1 MHPTRS
7 AHRLFRRLP
16 RLLLAVALLCGQAAQ
31 AADDS
36 PAAMVDRFA
45 RLVDKRL
52 QLPDTEVKRYGELAL
67 QMLQA
72 AGITLDRPQ
81 YLVLVDRSPRV
92 QALLL
97 LWLEP
102 PSRAVL
108 IGASPVS
115 TGRGGEYDYF
125 ETPTGVFDHTT
136 LNPDFRAEGTY
147 NEHGIRGFGER
158 GMRVFDFGWQQG
170 RRGWGNGGT
179 SAMRLLLHAT
189 DPDLLEPKLGS
200 MQSKGCV
207 RIPATLNRLLD
218 QYGLLDADYEDALA
232 EGRHLWVLSPQRTPV
247 AHAGRYLIVVDTQR
261 AQRPDWSPS
270 PFLKTSPKRQPAP
283 PSGGSQPTQTK
294 TPLGSNTAAPSMAP
308 ARSAATA
315 SLACA
320 NG

>member
-1 MHPTRS
+1 MSHP
-7 AHRLFRRLP
+7 ARLWSRLMPTCLLVAALLGLQTAPAADELPADMAARYAREVNKRLRLP
-16 RLLLAVALLCGQAAQ
+16 DA
-31 AADDS
+31 
-36 PAAMVDRFA
+36 
-45 RLVDKRL
+45 
-52 QLPDTEVKRYGELAL
+52 EVRRYGELAL
-67 QMLQA
+67 QMLQT

-81 YLVLVDRSPRV
+81 YLVLVDRSPQV

-97 LWLEP
+97 LWMAP

-125 ETPTGVFDHTT
+125 ETPTGVFDHNT

-170 RRGWGNGGT
+170 RRGWGDGGT

-200 MQSKGCV
+200 VQSKGCV

-218 QYGLLDADYEDALA
+218 QHGLLDADYEDALA

-261 AQRPDWSPS
+261 AKRPAWSPS
-270 PFLKTSPKRQPAP
+270 PFLKASPKRQPAP
-283 PSGGSQPTQTK
+283 RPSSSPPSQPKAAQ
-294 TPLGSNTAAPSMAP
+294 GSNTAAPSMAP

>member
-1 MHPTRS
+1 M
-7 AHRLFRRLP
+7 
-16 RLLLAVALLCGQAAQ
+16 
-31 AADDS
+31 
-36 PAAMVDRFA
+36 AMAERFN

-72 AGITLDRPQ
+72 TGIALDRPQ

-200 MQSKGCV
+200 VQSKGCV

-218 QYGLLDADYEDALA
+218 QYGLLDADYEDASA
-232 EGRHLWVLSPQRTPV
+232 EGRQFWVLSPQRTPV

-283 PSGGSQPTQTK
+283 PPSGARPAQPE
-294 TPLGSNTAAPSMAP
+294 TPQGSNTAAPSMAP